1 MFKKIKGQQTTIHFF
16 NFLKVVYVINL
27 LFFKVIEIIKE
38 EIYNTDRNKCNH
50 WSEHAVNKM
59 ENDKL

>member
-1 MFKKIKGQQTTIHFF
+1 MCE
-16 NFLKVVYVINL
+16 NL
-27 LFFKVIEIIKE
+27 LLFKVIEIIKE
-38 EIYNTDRNKCNH
+38 EIYNTDRNKWNH

>member
-1 MFKKIKGQQTTIHFF
+1 M
-16 NFLKVVYVINL
+16 INL

-38 EIYNTDRNKCNH
+38 EIYNIDRNKWNY
-50 WSEHAVNKM
+50 WLEYVVNKM

>member
-1 MFKKIKGQQTTIHFF
+1 MCE
-16 NFLKVVYVINL
+16 NL

-38 EIYNTDRNKCNH
+38 EIYNTDRNKWNH
-50 WSEHAVNKM
+50 WLVHAVNKM

>member
-1 MFKKIKGQQTTIHFF
+1 MCE
-16 NFLKVVYVINL
+16 NL